1 MSVQPRVS
9 VIVPVLNG
17 ARWLRE
23 ALNSILDQTMNDL
36 EIIVIDDG
44 SSDGS
49 PDIARSMC
57 EQGERRVRVFEF
69 DHGGLATA
77 RNRGMER
84 ALGDYYALLDS
95 DDAWLPHHL
104 EAAMAAF
111 DNDPDLG
118 LVHANIQRVD
128 EHGAAIGVPKRHW
141 DTAEDAF
148 EAIALRHEHVSCPTA
163 VVAREAIE
171 AVGGFDERFNG
182 LGCEDR
188 DLWLRVSERF
198 RIRYLDH
205 VAARYRVHS
214 SSMSVNRERMDRARR
229 LLISKLGDSRRGRA
243 LVGAMEA
250 MLESDLGLEYL
261 ERGRFPAALRQ
272 QVIALRLDP
281 GARVIWKRLVRV
293 AVSACF
299 PGRGLQRRP
308 QAAGG
313 VE

>member
-1 MSVQPRVS
+1 MIVNARVS

-23 ALNSILDQTMNDL
+23 ALESVIDQTMDDF
-36 EIIVIDDG
+36 EVIVVDDG
-44 SSDGS
+44 SDDGS
-49 PDIARSMC
+49 PDIARSMGGLD
-57 EQGERRVRVFEF
+57 ESRIRVLEF

-84 ALGDYYALLDS
+84 ARGHYFAFLDS

-104 EAAMAAF
+104 ETAMAAF
-111 DNDPDLG
+111 EHDPDLG

-128 EHGAAIGVPKRHW
+128 ENGAAIEVPRRHW
-141 DTAEDAF
+141 DTEEDAF
-148 EAIALRHEHVSCPTA
+148 EVIALRHEHVSCPTV
-163 VVAREAIE
+163 VVAREAID

-188 DLWLRVSERF
+188 DLWLRISERF
-198 RIRYLDH
+198 RVRYIDQ
-205 VAARYRVHS
+205 VTARYRMHA

-229 LLISKLGDSRRGRA
+229 LLIAKLGDSRRGRA

-250 MLESDLGLEYL
+250 MLESDLGLEFL
-261 ERGRFPAALRQ
+261 KRGQMAAALRQ

-281 GARVIWKRLVRV
+281 GARVVWKRLLRV
-293 AVSACF
+293 AAEGF
-299 PGRGLQRRP
+299 RPRRFLP
-308 QAAGG
+308 RKADTLGG